1 MIRPYAISA
10 LATVII
16 SILAVSVIIPAPAS
30 DEAKHFGSSHGHLYQ
45 LSPIP
50 AGADWARS

>member
-10 LATVII
+10 IATVVF
-16 SILAVSVIIPAPAS
+16 SILAVSAIVPAPAFVG
-30 DEAKHFGSSHGHLYQ
+30 KHSGSSDGRLYQ

-50 AGADWARS
+50 AGADWGRS